1 MKDSQKY
8 LEKIWKTVSEEKQ
21 EIDSATDSR
30 IWRGIDGRIQQNN
43 KRKYYWMAAAAI
55 LVPLFGIL
63 FFYKDFDSKETKNDL
78 VTALVLQSNEFSK
91 TFRLSD
97 NSVIT
102 LEPYSKLSIN
112 KDFGKKYRN
121 VKFQGKGFFSI
132 AKDKSRPFI
141 VDAGGFSIEVL
152 GTKFSV
158 NQKSEE
164 KKVKLFEGKVKIDH
178 NGKLTYLLPNENWS
192 TSPTK
197 SDFHYYAMSTVKN
210 FTFENTTFEDAIT
223 EIENTYGAKITYPK
237 NIAKNEVS
245 GSFSGNL
252 KEILSII
259 NYPFNLKTVF
269 KNENEITLY

>member
-1 MKDSQKY
+1 MKDSQKHF
-8 LEKIWKTVSEEKQ
+8 EKIWKIVSEEKQ
-21 EIDSATDSR
+21 EMDSATDSR
-30 IWRGIDGRIQQNN
+30 IWRGIDGRIKQNN
-43 KRKYYWMAAAAI
+43 KRKYYWVAAAAV

-63 FFYKDFDSKETKNDL
+63 FFYKDFTPKETKNSL
-78 VTALVLQSNEFSK
+78 SAIILQTNEFSK

-121 VKFQGKGFFSI
+121 VKFLGKGFFSI

-141 VDAGGFSIEVL
+141 VDAGGFSVEVL

-158 NQKSEE
+158 DQKSEE

-197 SDFHYYAMSTVKN
+197 NDFHYYAVAAVKT

-223 EIENTYGAKITYPK
+223 EIENTYGAKITYPE
-237 NIAKNEVS
+237 NIANNQVS

>member
-8 LEKIWKTVSEEKQ
+8 FEKIWTKVSEEKQ
-21 EIDSATDSR
+21 EMDSETDSR
-30 IWRGIDGRIQQNN
+30 IWSGINGRMKQNN
-43 KRKYYWMAAAAI
+43 KRKYYWTAAAAV

-63 FFYKDFDSKETKNDL
+63 FLYNDFATKERKNSL
-78 VTALVLQSNEFSK
+78 SAIVLQTHEVSK

-97 NSVIT
+97 NSIIT
-102 LEPYSKLSIN
+102 LEPHSKLSIN
-112 KDFGKKYRN
+112 NDYGKKYRN
-121 VKFQGKGFFSI
+121 VKFQGKGVFSV

-141 VDAGGFSIEVL
+141 VDAGSFSVEVL

-158 NQKSEE
+158 DQKSEE
-164 KKVKLFEGKVKIDH
+164 KKVKLFEGKVKVNH

-197 SDFHYYAMSTVKN
+197 NDYHYYAVNAVKT
-210 FTFENTTFEDAIT
+210 FTFENTTFEEAIN
-223 EIENTYGAKITYPK
+223 EIENTYGVEIIYPK
-237 NIAKNEVS
+237 NIAENQVS

-252 KEILSII
+252 EDILSII
-259 NYPFNLKTVF
+259 NYPFNLKTTI

>member
-21 EIDSATDSR
+21 EIDSSTDSR
-30 IWRGIDGRIQQNN
+30 IWRGIDGRIKQNN

-63 FFYKDFDSKETKNDL
+63 FFYKDYDSKETKNDL
-78 VTALVLQSNEFSK
+78 ATALVLQSNEFSK

-141 VDAGGFSIEVL
+141 VDAGGFSVEVL

-158 NQKSEE
+158 DQKSEE

-178 NGKLTYLLPNENWS
+178 NGKVTYLLPNENWS

>member
-8 LEKIWKTVSEEKQ
+8 FEKIWTKVSEEKQ
-21 EIDSATDSR
+21 EMDSATDSR
-30 IWRGIDGRIQQNN
+30 IWRGVNRRIKQNN
-43 KRKYYWMAAAAI
+43 HRKYYWMAAV

-63 FFYKDFDSKETKNDL
+63 FFYKDLDSKQPKISL
-78 VTALVLQSNEFSK
+78 SAIVLQTNEVSK

-97 NSVIT
+97 NSIIT
-102 LEPYSKLSIN
+102 LEPYSKLFIN

-121 VKFQGKGFFSI
+121 VKFLGKGFFSI
-132 AKDKSRPFI
+132 AKNKSKPFI
-141 VDAGGFSIEVL
+141 VDAGGFSVEVL

-158 NQKSEE
+158 DQRSDE
-164 KKVKLFEGKVKIDH
+164 KKVNLFEGKVKVNH

-192 TSPTK
+192 TSSTK
-197 SDFHYYAMSTVKN
+197 NDFHYYAVTAVKT
-210 FTFENTTFEDAIT
+210 FTFENTTFEDAIN

-237 NIAKNEVS
+237 KIAKNQVS

-259 NYPFNLKTVF
+259 NYPFNLKTTV

>member
-1 MKDSQKY
+1 MKDSQKHF
-8 LEKIWKTVSEEKQ
+8 ETFWKTVSEEKQ
-21 EIDSATDSR
+21 EMDSTTDSKIWSGIEAR
-30 IWRGIDGRIQQNN
+30 IKQNN
-43 KRKYYWMAAAAI
+43 KRKYYWMAAAAV

-63 FFYKDFDSKETKNDL
+63 FFYKDFEPKETKNVL
-78 VTALVLQSNEFSK
+78 PAIVLQTNESSK

-102 LEPYSKLSIN
+102 LEPYSKLSLN
-112 KDFGKKYRN
+112 SDFGKKYRN

-132 AKDKSRPFI
+132 AKDQSKPFI
-141 VDAGGFSIEVL
+141 VDTGDFSVEVL

-158 NQKSEE
+158 DEKTDE
-164 KKVKLFEGKVKIDH
+164 KKVKLIEGKVKIEH

-197 SDFHYYAMSTVKN
+197 NDFHYYATSTVKT
-210 FTFENTTFEDAIT
+210 FTFEDKTFEDAVA

-237 NIAKNEVS
+237 KIAKNQVS

-269 KNENEITLY
+269 KNENEIILY

>member
-1 MKDSQKY
+1 MKDSQKHF
-8 LEKIWKTVSEEKQ
+8 EKIWKTVSEEKQ
-21 EIDSATDSR
+21 EMDSTTDSR
-30 IWRGIDGRIQQNN
+30 IWKGIDRRIKQNN
-43 KRKYYWMAAAAI
+43 KRKYYWAAAAAI

-63 FFYKDFDSKETKNDL
+63 LFYKDFAPKETKNDL
-78 VTALVLQSNEFSK
+78 SAIVLQTNEFSK

-97 NSVIT
+97 HSVIT

-132 AKDKSRPFI
+132 EKDKSRPFI
-141 VDAGGFSIEVL
+141 VDAGGFSVEVL

-158 NQKSEE
+158 DQKSEE
-164 KKVKLFEGKVKIDH
+164 KKVKLIEGKVKIKH
-178 NGKLTYLLPNENWS
+178 NGKLIYLLPNENWS
-192 TSPTK
+192 TSSTK
-197 SDFHYYAMSTVKN
+197 IDLHYYAMSMVRP
-210 FTFENTTFEDAIT
+210 FTFENTTFEDAII
-223 EIENTYGAKITYPK
+223 EIENTYGVNITYPK
-237 NIAKNEVS
+237 NIAKNQVS

>member
-1 MKDSQKY
+1 M
-8 LEKIWKTVSEEKQ
+8 
-21 EIDSATDSR
+21 SA
-30 IWRGIDGRIQQNN
+30 I
-43 KRKYYWMAAAAI
+43 
-55 LVPLFGIL
+55 
-63 FFYKDFDSKETKNDL
+63 
-78 VTALVLQSNEFSK
+78 VLQTNEVSK

-121 VKFQGKGFFSI
+121 VKLQGKGFFSI
-132 AKDKSRPFI
+132 AKDRSKPFI
-141 VDAGGFSIEVL
+141 VDAGGFSVEVL

-158 NQKSEE
+158 DQKSKE
-164 KKVKLFEGKVKIDH
+164 KKVKLFEGKVKVNH

-192 TSPTK
+192 TSPTNN
-197 SDFHYYAMSTVKN
+197 DYHYYSVTAVKT
-210 FTFENTTFEDAIT
+210 FTFENTSFEDAIN

-237 NIAKNEVS
+237 NIAKNQVS

-259 NYPFNLKTVF
+259 NYPFNLKTTI
-269 KNENEITLY
+269 KNENEIILY

>member
-1 MKDSQKY
+1 MKDSQKHF
-8 LEKIWKTVSEEKQ
+8 EKIWKTVSEEKQ
-21 EIDSATDSR
+21 EMDSATDSR
-30 IWRGIDGRIQQNN
+30 IWRGIGRKIKQNN
-43 KRKYYWMAAAAI
+43 MRKYYWVAAAAV

-63 FFYKDFDSKETKNDL
+63 FFYQDFVPKETKNSL
-78 VTALVLQSNEFSK
+78 SAIVLQSNEFSK

-97 NSVIT
+97 NSLIT

-132 AKDKSRPFI
+132 AKDKSKPFI
-141 VDAGGFSIEVL
+141 VEAGGFSVEVL

-158 NQKSEE
+158 DQKSEE

-197 SDFHYYAMSTVKN
+197 NDFHYYAVAAVKT
-210 FTFENTTFEDAIT
+210 FTFENTTFEDAIA

-259 NYPFNLKTVF
+259 NYPFNLKTAF